1 MAYSK
6 GRVQVNIWPTE
17 EEREVLKRR
26 ANAIGI
32 SLQTYCLNMALN
44 GKIPYSILRQTAGA
58 SVSDSVEQHTA
69 EK

>member
-6 GRVQVNIWPTE
+6 GRVQINIWPTE
-17 EEREVLKRR
+17 EEREALKRR

-44 GKIPYSILRQTAGA
+44 GKIPYSVLRQMRNTPVGDDAA
-58 SVSDSVEQHTA
+58 QHTT
-69 EK
+69 EQ